1 MKYLHLYIN
10 PLHVCTLSILLIGGP
25 DITDEGD
32 LLKSISKRKNN
43 LIKVRYST
51 VLCTG
56 EPKSG
61 KTKFCH
67 LLMNKNTQQHSKG
80 DYHTI
85 FIRKQSGL
93 NWTEITIDEL
103 NVLIAQINEVGANN
117 IKSTTKPGAI
127 NPDEILDILILLDIN
142 VPTPTISL
150 LQPAIVTFVT
160 YKLRG
165 QEDAVCAKSHKLI
178 KELMSSKCF
187 RKESKFDELKITDKF
202 KSSGKA
208 FYTAFIGTL
217 LDSDGNSELQY
228 SKEAAMVNEKVRNLK
243 SHVNCTKREMPLSIW
258 FVKEGSDTHYLYP
271 VDLNSTK
278 SSNVSSIQKTLEDTV
293 SQNLI
298 HQVPITWILFS
309 FKVLKLCY
317 KQSEQFVH
325 YKTVYETIWKNE
337 CKIDSEVELRLA
349 LKFFHHHG
357 VLFHFHT
364 VEGVKD
370 FVFTRCCWMFDKLK
384 EILMSLKDKERN
396 YDAIEYLMKDGI
408 LHPDMIREV
417 EFRGPD
423 KMTFEAFMNLLRH
436 LKFIAPL
443 EGNQYFMPSVLDS
456 YEHNTKVFSEY
467 GNRCH
472 DALFITFS
480 SGSLHR
486 SVFCFLSAYIL
497 THKPKE
503 WSQLFYDEL
512 TEQRY
517 TFKDMITISIGTDY
531 YICLIDKIFS
541 LEVQIYSKAQ
551 QCDSNLHTTVYKFLE
566 KAMKDVCISVE
577 VPPEEC
583 KYGFLCSKCKLQ
595 DHVMI
600 LKDFTNNQAHCSKT
614 NHPLRLSDNQ
624 TVWLEVCMHH
634 IVQ

>member
-1 MKYLHLYIN
+1 MM
-10 PLHVCTLSILLIGGP
+10 
-25 DITDEGD
+25 
-32 LLKSISKRKNN
+32 
-43 LIKVRYST
+43 KVRYST

-61 KTKFCH
+61 KTKFCD
-67 LLMNKNTQQHSKG
+67 LLMNKNTQQHGKG

-85 FIRKQSGL
+85 FIRKQSGS

-103 NVLIAQINEVGANN
+103 NVLIAQINEVGAIT

-127 NPDEILDILILLDIN
+127 ILDEILDILILLDIN

-165 QEDAVCAKSHKLI
+165 QEDAVCAKSHKFI

-187 RKESKFDELKITDKF
+187 RKKSKFDELKIADKI
-202 KSSGKA
+202 KSSEKI

-217 LDSDGNSELQY
+217 LHDSDSELQY
-228 SKEAAMVNEKVRNLK
+228 SREVAMVNEEVRNLK
-243 SHVNCTKREMPLSIW
+243 SHVNCTKSEMPLSFW
-258 FVKEGSDTHYLYP
+258 FVKKGSDTSYLHP
-271 VDLNSTK
+271 INLNSNK
-278 SSNVSSIQKTLEDTV
+278 SSNISTIQKNLEDTV

-298 HQVPITWILFS
+298 HQIPITWILFS
-309 FKVLKLCY
+309 LKVLKLCY
-317 KQSEQFVH
+317 KQSEPFVH
-325 YKTVYETIWKNE
+325 YKTVYETVWKNE
-337 CKIDSEVELRLA
+337 CKIDSEVELKLA

-357 VLFHFHT
+357 VLFHFDT
-364 VEGVKD
+364 VEGVRD
-370 FVFTRCCWMFDKLK
+370 FVFTRCGWLFDKLK
-384 EILMSLKDKERN
+384 EMLINLKDKERN
-396 YDAIEYLMKDGI
+396 YDAIEYLMKDGV

-417 EFRGPD
+417 EFHGPGKISFD
-423 KMTFEAFMNLLRH
+423 AFINLLKH

-443 EGNQYFMPSVLDS
+443 EGNQYFMPSILDS

-503 WSQLFYDEL
+503 WSRLFYDEQ

-517 TFKDMITISIGTDY
+517 TFKDMITFSIGTGY

-541 LEVQIYSKAQ
+541 LQVQIYSKVQ
-551 QCDSNLHTTVYKFLE
+551 QCDSNLHTNVYKFLE
-566 KAMKDVCISVE
+566 EAMKDVCISVE

-583 KYGFLCSKCKLQ
+583 KYGFLCTKCKLQ
-595 DHVMI
+595 DHMMI

-614 NHPLRLSDNQ
+614 NHPLCLSDNQ
-624 TVWLEVCMHH
+624 TVWLEVCIYIFCFYLCIHTH
-634 IVQ
+634 LLARVSD